1 MSRTRWRL
9 AVAAPMAALVLGGT
23 LGSGCRSAGPVAPR
37 TTGPARMD
45 PLSGWVGQTR
55 ILRHRGD
62 KGQWNVKRQDLRSA
76 SGTCD
81 VAVEVR
87 QARFDRGT
95 ATFTMDMIGRPRLMR
110 RGAHQERCGDDQAQ
124 IMMNI
129 AGFDP
134 AASTS
139 DLEAALAEVLYTP
152 EAYLRSYT
160 VPYQLP
166 VPVAAKPE
174 RAKVDAVAKVEAA
187 KAEAPK
193 VDQTSY
199 KVEALKVDVPVADHH
214 LTKKAARVLWVDAI
228 TRDPSGRISHEAE
241 VEFKAVVGSDGRV
254 HHPKLSTALSADHE
268 KRILRVLPLWRF
280 EPARRGADPAA
291 AAVIERMVFR
301 IY

>member
-1 MSRTRWRL
+1 MSSSRWRI
-9 AVAAPMAALVLGGT
+9 AVAAPMAALVVGLGT
-23 LGSGCRSAGPVAPR
+23 LGSGCRSAAPVAPR
-37 TTGPARMD
+37 TEGPARMD

-62 KGQWNVKRQDLRSA
+62 RGKWNVKRQDLRSA

-87 QARFDRGT
+87 QARFDQGA
-95 ATFTMDMIGRPRLMR
+95 ATFTMDMIGRPRLVR

-124 IMMNI
+124 ITMTI
-129 AGFDP
+129 TGFDP

-139 DLEAALAEVLYTP
+139 DLEAALAEALYTP
-152 EAYLRSYT
+152 EAYLRAYA
-160 VPYQLP
+160 VPYEPPLP
-166 VPVAAKPE
+166 AAAKPE
-174 RAKVDAVAKVEAA
+174 KPEAKTG

-193 VDQTSY
+193 IDQTSY
-199 KVEALKVDVPVADHH
+199 KVEALKVDVPIGDHH

-241 VEFKAVVGSDGRV
+241 VEFKAVVGLDGRV
-254 HHPKLSTALSADHE
+254 HHPQLSTSLSEDHE